1 MNEKKNEVNK
11 NDKYIPPARFE
22 PGMSWLEGRCTN
34 HYTNGSC
41 WQR

>member
-1 MNEKKNEVNK
+1 MKKKKTEVNK
-11 NDKYIPPARFE
+11 NDNLIPLSSFE
-22 PGMSWLEGRCTN
+22 PGMPWLEGRYTY